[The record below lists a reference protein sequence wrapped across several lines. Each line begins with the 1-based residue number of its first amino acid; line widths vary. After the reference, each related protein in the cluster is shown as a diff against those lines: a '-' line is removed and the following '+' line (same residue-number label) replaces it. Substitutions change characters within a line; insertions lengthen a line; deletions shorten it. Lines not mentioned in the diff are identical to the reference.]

1 MQFLDQKKRSV
12 VVNGERVWEDDP
24 RYRELTKKEKKEKPE
39 ADAADKEEEEEE
51 EAWREEQWKEDSAI
65 IKSWF
70 TPKLFAKVA
79 AWIALFYYLGPNARP
94 AFVFAT
100 FFALIFLN
108 LGKREEGELSAYN
121 VFNPNFQRLQGD
133 NLAEQFEAQLRNV
146 PVQQLRNR
154 QQQQRQGRARPAA
167 SSASSGSVG
176 DSGEES
182 EVDIDS
188 LKPRDKVIVSHHQ
201 GPFPH
206 LKLSCCAC
214 RGRNPCGSSSA
225 G

>member
-108 LGKREEGELSAYN
+108 R
-121 VFNPNFQRLQGD
+121 FNNFETGNNSSDKDGHGLLLRL
-133 NLAEQFEAQLRNV
+133 RV
-146 PVQQLRNR
+146 
-154 QQQQRQGRARPAA
+154 
-167 SSASSGSVG
+167 
-176 DSGEES
+176 
-182 EVDIDS
+182 VDQWETVE
-188 LKPRDKVIVSHHQ
+188 KKV
-201 GPFPH
+201 
-206 LKLSCCAC
+206 KLISI
-214 RGRNPCGSSSA
+214 R
-225 G
+225 

>member
-24 RYRELTKKEKKEKPE
+24 RYRDLTDKKKSESAGRSAPT
-39 ADAADKEEEEEE
+39 AADKEEEE
-51 EAWREEQWKEDSAI
+51 WREEQWKEDSAK
-65 IKSWF
+65 IKAWF
-70 TPKLFAKVA
+70 TPALFAKVA
-79 AWIALFYYLGPNARP
+79 AWIALFYYLGPYARP
-94 AFVFAT
+94 ALVFAT

-154 QQQQRQGRARPAA
+154 QQQQLQGRTRPA
-167 SSASSGSVG
+167 SASTTAG

-182 EVDIDS
+182 EVDINS

-201 GPFPH
+201 GPSYF
-206 LKLSCCAC
+206 LAFE
-214 RGRNPCGSSSA
+214 
-225 G
+225 